1 MAAPTPAAQFTGSQ
15 QVGCFSALPFS
26 KPQSSM
32 EQWLRM
38 LTWSR
43 YQLPVSWL
51 VQCRNQELNP
61 RPPVTPGAA
70 QGSACGCWS
79 HPPLLT
85 EMLQLLLLALTYT
98 NLCYALTKI
107 ISFLKHKN
115 FSAKIAAFIPKAG
128 CPDTRL
134 SQVGTIPVQRVGE
147 ADSLQKRKW
156 FSKMKQSQCH
166 KCNQD
171 FPVNYLTV
179 N

>member
-1 MAAPTPAAQFTGSQ
+1 
-15 QVGCFSALPFS
+15 
-26 KPQSSM
+26 M
-32 EQWLRM
+32 EEWLRM

-43 YQLPVSWL
+43 YQLLMSWL
-51 VQCRNQELNP
+51 VHCRNQELTLCRHP
-61 RPPVTPGAA
+61 ATQGAV
-70 QGSACGCWS
+70 QGSERGSWS

-98 NLCYALTKI
+98 GLCYALTKI
-107 ISFLKHKN
+107 ISFVKHKN

-134 SQVGTIPVQRVGE
+134 SQVGTIPVQTAVE
-147 ADSLQKRKW
+147 ADSSQKGKW
-156 FSKMKQSQCH
+156 FSKMKQSQCRE
-166 KCNQD
+166 CNQD